1 MTSDFTGWAV
11 RIRPAL
17 LLLGAVLAA
26 AWTLG
31 PAAPSWPQVPDNR
44 GVRLDPE
51 DPISPAY
58 RDSLDTRDRL
68 RLEHARERGESFF
81 PLFHGRGRA
90 PAEPPG
96 GAAAVDE
103 EDDAGIYRD
112 TARPT
117 PHTEPTRPEPVYE
130 TVGRLRS
137 QGGSPAGL
145 SGMVGVLLE
154 TWSRAPEVV
163 RLRYAVTGGDAAP
176 DATREAAPP
185 RRDTSAPGSPLLH
198 IEPGAGLY
206 ARTVYA
212 VNSDYPG
219 PVVLEL
225 LQPPLAGAIATGG
238 FERVR
243 DRMALRLTDLTWR
256 GRTVPVDA
264 LAVGLDCACYG
275 IPGEVD
281 RHFFARVL
289 LPAAVRFAEGFL
301 TAAGMPER
309 TLTLHGGDTVHETRK
324 RTARRDLHAGL
335 GAAARAMGDVLLQDA
350 PDRATVRIPPDTE
363 MIVTF
368 MAPPGHNGENTDARQ

>member
-1 MTSDFTGWAV
+1 MTSDAAAGRAV
-11 RIRPAL
+11 RARPSL

-31 PAAPSWPQVPDNR
+31 PATPSWPQAPDNR
-44 GVRLDPE
+44 GVRLGPE

-58 RDSLDTRDRL
+58 RDSLDARDSL
-68 RLEHARERGESFF
+68 RLERARESGESFL
-81 PLFHGRGRA
+81 PIFHGRGRA
-90 PAEPPG
+90 PDAPP
-96 GAAAVDE
+96 ADE
-103 EDDAGIYRD
+103 EDDTGTYRD
-112 TARPT
+112 TARPV
-117 PHTEPTRPEPVYE
+117 PRAEPARPAPVYE
-130 TVGRLRS
+130 AIGGLRP

-145 SGMVGVLLE
+145 SEMVGVLLE

-163 RLRYAVTGGDAAP
+163 RLRYASDGDAAP
-176 DATREAAPP
+176 DAARQPAPP
-185 RRDTSAPGSPLLH
+185 RRETPAPGGRLPR
-198 IEPGAGLY
+198 IEPGAGFY

-225 LQPPLAGAIATGG
+225 LQPPLAGAVATGG
-238 FERVR
+238 FELVR
-243 DRMALRLTDLTWR
+243 DRMALRLTALAWR

-281 RHFFARVL
+281 RHFFRRVL

-309 TLTLHGGDTVHETRK
+309 TLTLHGGDTIHETR
-324 RTARRDLHAGL
+324 RRSARRDLYTGL
-335 GAAARAMGDVLLQDA
+335 GAAARTMGDVLLQDA
-350 PDRATVRIPPDTE
+350 PGRPTVRIPPDTG

-368 MAPPGHNGENTDARQ
+368 MTPPGRGGEGTDAGQ

>member
-1 MTSDFTGWAV
+1 MTSDPAGRAV
-11 RIRPAL
+11 RARPAL

-31 PAAPSWPQVPDNR
+31 PPAPSWPQVPDNR

-58 RDSLDTRDRL
+58 RDSLDARDSL
-68 RLEHARERGESFF
+68 RLEHARESGESFL
-81 PLFHGRGRA
+81 PTFHGRGQA
-90 PAEPPG
+90 PTEPPG
-96 GAAAVDE
+96 DAAADE
-103 EDDAGIYRD
+103 EDDAGTYH
-112 TARPT
+112 ARPT
-117 PHTEPTRPEPVYE
+117 PRAEPARPEPVYE
-130 TVGRLRS
+130 AVGGLQP

-145 SGMVGVLLE
+145 SGMIGVLLE

-163 RLRYAVTGGDAAP
+163 RLRYANDGDAAP
-176 DATREAAPP
+176 DAARQPAPT
-185 RRDTSAPGSPLLH
+185 RRDTPAPGDPLPP
-198 IEPGAGLY
+198 IEPGAGFY

-238 FERVR
+238 FELVR
-243 DRMALRLTDLTWR
+243 DRMVLRLTALTRR
-256 GRTVPVDA
+256 GETLPVDA

-281 RHFFARVL
+281 RHFFTRVL

-324 RTARRDLHAGL
+324 RTARRDLYAGL
-335 GAAARAMGDVLLQDA
+335 GAAARAMGEVLLQDA
-350 PDRATVRIPPDTE
+350 PGRPTVRIPPDTE
-363 MIVTF
+363 LIVTF
-368 MAPPGHNGENTDARQ
+368 MAPPGRGGENADARQ

>member
-1 MTSDFTGWAV
+1 MTSDPAGRAV
-11 RIRPAL
+11 RARPAL

-31 PAAPSWPQVPDNR
+31 PPAPSWTQVPDNR

-58 RDSLDTRDRL
+58 RDSLDVRDRL
-68 RLEHARERGESFF
+68 RFEHARESGESFL
-81 PLFHGRGRA
+81 PTFHGQGQA
-90 PAEPPG
+90 PTEPPG
-96 GAAAVDE
+96 DAAAADE
-103 EDDAGIYRD
+103 EDDAGTYH
-112 TARPT
+112 ARPT
-117 PHTEPTRPEPVYE
+117 PRAEPARPEPVYE
-130 TVGRLRS
+130 AVGGLQP

-145 SGMVGVLLE
+145 SGMIGVLLE

-163 RLRYAVTGGDAAP
+163 RLRYA
-176 DATREAAPP
+176 
-185 RRDTSAPGSPLLH
+185 RDTDGNAAKAAAASPLPEKQAPGDPLPR
-198 IEPGAGLY
+198 IEPGVGFY

-225 LQPPLAGAIATGG
+225 LQPPLAGAVATGG
-238 FERVR
+238 FELVR
-243 DRMALRLTDLTWR
+243 DRMVLRLTALTRR
-256 GRTVPVDA
+256 GETLPVDA

-281 RHFFARVL
+281 RHFVTRVL

-324 RTARRDLHAGL
+324 RTARRDLYAGL
-335 GAAARAMGDVLLQDA
+335 GAAARTMGDVLLQDA
-350 PDRATVRIPPDTE
+350 PDRPTVRIPPDTE

-368 MAPPGHNGENTDARQ
+368 MAPPGRDGEAADARR

>member
-1 MTSDFTGWAV
+1 MTSDSTGQAV
-11 RIRPAL
+11 RARPTL

-31 PAAPSWPQVPDNR
+31 PATPSWPQVPDNR
-44 GVRLDPE
+44 DVRLDPE

-58 RDSLDTRDRL
+58 RESLDARDGL
-68 RLEHARERGESFF
+68 RLERAQESGESFM
-81 PLFHGRGRA
+81 PIFHGRGRA
-90 PAEPPG
+90 PDAPP
-96 GAAAVDE
+96 ADE
-103 EDDAGIYRD
+103 EDDTGTYRD
-112 TARPT
+112 TARPV
-117 PHTEPTRPEPVYE
+117 PRAEPARPAPVYE
-130 TVGRLRS
+130 AVGGLRP
-137 QGGSPAGL
+137 QGAGPAGL
-145 SGMVGVLLE
+145 SEMVGVLLE
-154 TWSRAPEVV
+154 TWSRAPEIV
-163 RLRYAVTGGDAAP
+163 RLRYASDGDAAP
-176 DATREAAPP
+176 DDARQPAPARRETP
-185 RRDTSAPGSPLLH
+185 APGEPLPR
-198 IEPGAGLY
+198 IEPGAGFY

-238 FERVR
+238 FELVR
-243 DRMALRLTDLTWR
+243 DRMALRLTALAWR
-256 GRTVPVDA
+256 GRTIPVDA

-301 TAAGMPER
+301 TAAGTPER

-324 RTARRDLHAGL
+324 RSARRDLYAGL
-335 GAAARAMGDVLLQDA
+335 GAAARTMGDVLLQDA
-350 PDRATVRIPPDTE
+350 PDRPTVRIPPDTE

-368 MAPPGHNGENTDARQ
+368 TAPPGRGGEDVHARQ

>member
-1 MTSDFTGWAV
+1 MTSDPAGRAV
-11 RIRPAL
+11 RARPAL

-31 PAAPSWPQVPDNR
+31 PPAPSWPQVPDNR

-58 RDSLDTRDRL
+58 RDSLDVRDRL
-68 RLEHARERGESFF
+68 RFEHARESGESFL
-81 PLFHGRGRA
+81 PTFHGQGQA
-90 PAEPPG
+90 PTETPG
-96 GAAAVDE
+96 DAAADE
-103 EDDAGIYRD
+103 EDGVEAYTETAYRS
-112 TARPT
+112 PSE
-117 PHTEPTRPEPVYE
+117 EPARPEPVYE
-130 TVGRLRS
+130 AVGGLQP

-145 SGMVGVLLE
+145 SGMIGVLLE

-163 RLRYAVTGGDAAP
+163 RLRYA
-176 DATREAAPP
+176 
-185 RRDTSAPGSPLLH
+185 RDTDGNAAKAAAASPLPEKQAPGDPLPR
-198 IEPGAGLY
+198 IEPGVGFY

-238 FERVR
+238 FELVR
-243 DRMALRLTDLTWR
+243 DRMVLRLTALTRR
-256 GRTVPVDA
+256 GETLPVDA

-281 RHFFARVL
+281 RHFVTRVL

-324 RTARRDLHAGL
+324 RTARRDLYAGL
-335 GAAARAMGDVLLQDA
+335 GAAARTMGDVLLQDA
-350 PDRATVRIPPDTE
+350 PDRPTVRIPPDTE

-368 MAPPGHNGENTDARQ
+368 MAPPGRDGEAADARR

>member
-1 MTSDFTGWAV
+1 MTSDPAGRAV
-11 RIRPAL
+11 RARPAL

-31 PAAPSWPQVPDNR
+31 PPAPSWPQVPDNR

-58 RDSLDTRDRL
+58 RDSLDVRDRL
-68 RLEHARERGESFF
+68 RFEHARESGESFL
-81 PLFHGRGRA
+81 PTFHGQGQA
-90 PAEPPG
+90 PTEPPG
-96 GAAAVDE
+96 DAAADE
-103 EDDAGIYRD
+103 EDDAGTYH
-112 TARPT
+112 ARPT
-117 PHTEPTRPEPVYE
+117 PRAEPARPEPVYE
-130 TVGRLRS
+130 AVGGLQP

-145 SGMVGVLLE
+145 SGMIGVLLE

-163 RLRYAVTGGDAAP
+163 RLRYANDGDAAP
-176 DATREAAPP
+176 DAARQPAPT
-185 RRDTSAPGSPLLH
+185 RRDTPAPGDPLPP
-198 IEPGAGLY
+198 IEPGAGFY

-225 LQPPLAGAIATGG
+225 LQPPLAGAVATGG
-238 FERVR
+238 FELVR
-243 DRMALRLTDLTWR
+243 DRMVLRLTALTRR
-256 GRTVPVDA
+256 GETLPVDA

-281 RHFFARVL
+281 RHFFTRVL

-324 RTARRDLHAGL
+324 RTARRDLYAGL
-335 GAAARAMGDVLLQDA
+335 GAAARTMGDVLLQDA
-350 PDRATVRIPPDTE
+350 PDRPTVRIPPDTE

-368 MAPPGHNGENTDARQ
+368 MAPPGRDGEAADARR

>member
-1 MTSDFTGWAV
+1 MTNDTAGRAV
-11 RIRPAL
+11 SARPAL

-31 PAAPSWPQVPDNR
+31 PSAPSWPQVPDNR

-51 DPISPAY
+51 DPVSPAY
-58 RDSLDTRDRL
+58 RDSLDARDGL
-68 RLEHARERGESFF
+68 RLGHARESGGSFL
-81 PLFHGRGRA
+81 PTFHGRGQA
-90 PAEPPG
+90 PAVPPG
-96 GAAAVDE
+96 GAAAADA
-103 EDDAGIYRD
+103 EDDAGTRRD
-112 TARPT
+112 TGPPSPRA
-117 PHTEPTRPEPVYE
+117 EPAKPEPVYE
-130 TVGRLRS
+130 TNAGLQS
-137 QGGSPAGL
+137 QDASPAGL

-163 RLRYAVTGGDAAP
+163 RLRYAAHGGDAAA
-176 DATREAAPP
+176 DAARRPAPP
-185 RRDTSAPGSPLLH
+185 RRDTPAPGGPLPR
-198 IEPGAGLY
+198 IEPGAGFY

-225 LQPPLAGAIATGG
+225 LQPPLAGAVATGG
-238 FERVR
+238 FQLVR
-243 DRMALRLTDLTWR
+243 DRMALRLTALTWR

-289 LPAAVRFAEGFL
+289 LPAAMRFAEGFL

-324 RTARRDLHAGL
+324 RTARRDLYAGL
-335 GAAARAMGDVLLQDA
+335 GAAARAMGGVLLQDA
-350 PDRATVRIPPDTE
+350 PGRPTVRIPPDTE
-363 MIVTF
+363 LIVTF
-368 MAPPGHNGENTDARQ
+368 MAPPGRGGENADARQ

>member
-1 MTSDFTGWAV
+1 MTNDTAGQAV
-11 RIRPAL
+11 RARPAL

-31 PAAPSWPQVPDNR
+31 PSAPSWPQVPDNR

-58 RDSLDTRDRL
+58 RDSLDARDSL
-68 RLEHARERGESFF
+68 RLGHARESGESFL
-81 PLFHGRGRA
+81 PTFHGRGQA

-96 GAAAVDE
+96 GAAAADA
-103 EDDAGIYRD
+103 EDDAGARRD
-112 TARPT
+112 AGRPT
-117 PHTEPTRPEPVYE
+117 PRAEPAKPEPVYE
-130 TVGRLRS
+130 AVAGLQPPSGRS
-137 QGGSPAGL
+137 AGL

-154 TWSRAPEVV
+154 TWSGAPEVV
-163 RLRYAVTGGDAAP
+163 RLRYGNGGDAAP
-176 DATREAAPP
+176 DAARQPALP
-185 RRDTSAPGSPLLH
+185 RRDTPAPGGPLPR
-198 IEPGAGLY
+198 IEPGAGFY

-225 LQPPLAGAIATGG
+225 LQPPLAGAIVTGG
-238 FERVR
+238 FELVR
-243 DRMALRLTDLTWR
+243 DRMALRLAALTWR

-324 RTARRDLHAGL
+324 RTARRDLYAGL
-335 GAAARAMGDVLLQDA
+335 GAAARTMGGVLLQDA
-350 PDRATVRIPPDTE
+350 PARSTVRIPPDTE

-368 MAPPGHNGENTDARQ
+368 MAPPGRDGENADAGQ

>member
-1 MTSDFTGWAV
+1 MTSDSTGQAV
-11 RIRPAL
+11 RARPAL

-31 PAAPSWPQVPDNR
+31 PATPSWPQVPDNR
-44 GVRLDPE
+44 DVRLDPE

-58 RDSLDTRDRL
+58 RESLDARDGL
-68 RLEHARERGESFF
+68 RLERAQESGESFM
-81 PLFHGRGRA
+81 PIFHGRGRA
-90 PAEPPG
+90 PDAPP
-96 GAAAVDE
+96 ADE
-103 EDDAGIYRD
+103 EDDTGTYRD
-112 TARPT
+112 TARPV
-117 PHTEPTRPEPVYE
+117 PRAEPARPAPVYE
-130 TVGRLRS
+130 AIGGLRP

-145 SGMVGVLLE
+145 SEMVGVLLE
-154 TWSRAPEVV
+154 TWSRAPEIV
-163 RLRYAVTGGDAAP
+163 RLRYASDGDAAP
-176 DATREAAPP
+176 EAAPA
-185 RRDTSAPGSPLLH
+185 RRETPAPGEPLPR
-198 IEPGAGLY
+198 IEPGAGFY

-225 LQPPLAGAIATGG
+225 LQPPLAGAVATGG
-238 FERVR
+238 FELVR
-243 DRMALRLTDLTWR
+243 DRMALRLTALAWR

-301 TAAGMPER
+301 TAAGTPER

-324 RTARRDLHAGL
+324 RTARRDLYAGL
-335 GAAARAMGDVLLQDA
+335 GAAARTVGDVLLQDA
-350 PDRATVRIPPDTE
+350 PDRPTVRIPPDTE

-368 MAPPGHNGENTDARQ
+368 TAPPGRAGEDVHARR

>member
-1 MTSDFTGWAV
+1 MTSDLAGRAV
-11 RIRPAL
+11 RARPAL

-31 PAAPSWPQVPDNR
+31 PPAPSWPQVPDNR

-58 RDSLDTRDRL
+58 RDSLDARDSL
-68 RLEHARERGESFF
+68 RLQHAKESGESFL
-81 PLFHGRGRA
+81 PTFHGQGRA
-90 PAEPPG
+90 PAELPG
-96 GAAAVDE
+96 DAAVDGEDGAEAYPGTTYRIPSE
-103 EDDAGIYRD
+103 EPA
-112 TARPT
+112 
-117 PHTEPTRPEPVYE
+117 RPEPVYE
-130 TVGRLRS
+130 AVGGLQP

-145 SGMVGVLLE
+145 SGMIGVLLE

-163 RLRYAVTGGDAAP
+163 RLHYANDEDAAP
-176 DATREAAPP
+176 DAARQPAPTP
-185 RRDTSAPGSPLLH
+185 RDTPAPGDPLPR
-198 IEPGAGLY
+198 IEPGAGFY

-238 FERVR
+238 FELVR
-243 DRMALRLTDLTWR
+243 DRMVLRLTALTLR
-256 GRTVPVDA
+256 GETLPVDA

-275 IPGEVD
+275 IPGEVE
-281 RHFFARVL
+281 RHFFTRVL

-335 GAAARAMGDVLLQDA
+335 GAAARTMGDVLLQDA
-350 PDRATVRIPPDTE
+350 PDRPTVRIPPDTG

-368 MAPPGHNGENTDARQ
+368 MAPPGRDGEAADARR

>member
-1 MTSDFTGWAV
+1 MTSDPAGRAV
-11 RIRPAL
+11 RAKPAL

-31 PAAPSWPQVPDNR
+31 PPAPSWPQVPDNR

-58 RDSLDTRDRL
+58 RDSLDARDSL
-68 RLEHARERGESFF
+68 RLEHARESGESFL
-81 PLFHGRGRA
+81 PTFHGQGQA
-90 PAEPPG
+90 PTEPPG
-96 GAAAVDE
+96 DAAADE
-103 EDDAGIYRD
+103 EDGVEAYPETAYRS
-112 TARPT
+112 PSE
-117 PHTEPTRPEPVYE
+117 EPARPEPVYE
-130 TVGRLRS
+130 AVGRLQP

-145 SGMVGVLLE
+145 SGMIGVLLE

-163 RLRYAVTGGDAAP
+163 RLRYANDGDAAP
-176 DATREAAPP
+176 DAARQPAPT
-185 RRDTSAPGSPLLH
+185 RRDTPAPGDPLPR
-198 IEPGAGLY
+198 IEPGAGFY

-238 FERVR
+238 FELVR
-243 DRMALRLTDLTWR
+243 DRMVLRLTALTRR
-256 GRTVPVDA
+256 GETLPVDA

-281 RHFFARVL
+281 RHFVTRVL

-324 RTARRDLHAGL
+324 RTARRDLYAGL
-335 GAAARAMGDVLLQDA
+335 GAAARTMGDVLLQDA
-350 PDRATVRIPPDTE
+350 PDRPTVRIPPDTE

-368 MAPPGHNGENTDARQ
+368 MAPPGRDGEAADARR